1 MTVIVIRVCV
11 FEDAEV
17 SEWLLC
23 ELRALLEETDLL
35 IDFETFPPPPGP
47 RERPS
52 SSPEKP

>member
-1 MTVIVIRVCV
+1 MTVIVIRGSV

-35 IDFETFPPPPGP
+35 IDFEVSTESTV
-47 RERPS
+47 R
-52 SSPEKP
+52 